1 MDASR
6 AGQGPLIIDIMYN
19 GQLIPAHISKDPYRD
34 KQFTVKF
41 KPRGAGYYTVRIFF
55 SDIEITGKFIRV
67 YL

>member
-1 MDASR
+1 
-6 AGQGPLIIDIMYN
+6 MYN